1 MKLLQKCTVF
11 FGEPQHGHP
20 DRGRAI
26 TSYIDTI
33 KDDIGLEKTTEI
45 RDTMLDQ
52 AVWENFVRMARDDSW
67 PKKKRK
73 KKQKKKR
80 GLPQGELFERRLARI
95 HD

>member
-1 MKLLQKCTVF
+1 MF
-11 FGEPQHGHP
+11 WGESQHGHP
-20 DRGRAI
+20 DRDRAI

-33 KDDIGLEKTTEI
+33 KDDIGLVITTEI

-52 AVWENFVRMARDDSW
+52 AVWEDFVRMAGDDSR
-67 PKKKRK
+67 PK
-73 KKQKKKR
+73 KKKR